1 MARKNFKDLRAG
13 LVERIGEDAVVAAE
27 EAERERYEL
36 EQLALGDV
44 RRARAMTQTQL
55 AKALGVSQAQVSRIE
70 SQTDLF
76 LSTLAS
82 YVEAMGGELELV
94 ATFPDRR
101 VALSVGDL
109 AESSASPAVGEVG
122 GGVFAEI
129 VAEELGVPSAG
140 AVFDTQE
147 AARAAAAGWEVAKL
161 SGSVHTKSSSS
172 GSVHKKASSGSI
184 RSKRTKS

>member
-13 LVERIGEDAVVAAE
+13 LVDRVGEDAVAAAE
-27 EAERERYEL
+27 QAERDRYEL

-70 SQTDLF
+70 NQADLF

-82 YVEAMGGELELV
+82 YIEAMGGELELV
-94 ATFPDRR
+94 ATFPDDKR

-109 AESSASPAVGEVG
+109 AEHPGSPSAVGMSSADV
-122 GGVFAEI
+122 
-129 VAEELGVPSAG
+129 VAEDLELPP
-140 AVFDTQE
+140 
-147 AARAAAAGWEVAKL
+147 AAAKAHAAKGWAILAAKPVNFE
-161 SGSVHTKSSSS
+161 SGDS
-172 GSVHKKASSGSI
+172 
-184 RSKRTKS
+184 